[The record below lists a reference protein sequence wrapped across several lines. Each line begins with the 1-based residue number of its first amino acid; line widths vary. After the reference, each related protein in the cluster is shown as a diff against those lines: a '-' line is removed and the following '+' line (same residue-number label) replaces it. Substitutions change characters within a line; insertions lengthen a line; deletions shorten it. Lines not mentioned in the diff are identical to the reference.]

1 MMLSMVRTSAVVSVI
16 GVVIGLV
23 TSTGCGSQSGTLIG
37 AGPGAD
43 GGGGPD
49 GGGPGSATTLD
60 SGVGG
65 VVLKCSDGY
74 RCFNDATSN
83 VVWVTKTDGNI
94 NGPSCQQVCENALS
108 QSTAYHACDEG
119 RPVAQRDLESFKPI
133 ASGLGF
139 SCKKAGCFDEAPG
152 EGMVLV
158 SITTDQDGAKSC
170 LFPSE
175 AKYSCTSHPGNA
187 NCFGERYS
195 IVCPCVSKP
204 LDQACNWTCP
214 PTNTT
219 TAKWK
224 TDGTSCLARINYWR
238 QRACAEGWVECPPAG
253 LPPMAEC
260 TACHACSNSEAE
272 HDASNGAHS
281 SFTRCGE
288 GAQGEGGGQTCA
300 DVIDGFV
307 AERKPDDKGVM
318 RCEGHCG
325 PILEPGCHTFSWGR
339 DRDSGFHTLN
349 WGGCN
354 AETCQTYC
362 AQNAGACFTVETSPS
377 MTCE

>member
-1 MMLSMVRTSAVVSVI
+1 MMLSMARSSVVVSVV
-16 GVVIGLV
+16 GFLAFA
-23 TSTGCGSQSGTLIG
+23 GCGVQSATLIG
-37 AGPGAD
+37 GGSEAD
-43 GGGGPD
+43 GGNGA
-49 GGGPGSATTLD
+49 GGGDEGGGSLSKLD
-60 SGVGG
+60 SGVALGGG
-65 VVLKCSDGY
+65 VSCATGY
-74 RCFNDATSN
+74 RCFPDKSSN
-83 VVWVTKTDGNI
+83 VVWVMKTDGNV
-94 NGPSCQQVCENALS
+94 NGPSCQQVCESALG
-108 QSTAYHACDEG
+108 QSDTYHACDDG
-119 RPVAQRDLESFKPI
+119 RPVAQRDMEAFKAI
-133 ASGLGF
+133 AGGLGF
-139 SCKKAGCFDEAPG
+139 SCKKAECFSEAPG

-158 SITTDQDGAKSC
+158 SIDTDPAGSKSC
-170 LFPSE
+170 LFPTE
-175 AKYSCTSHPGNA
+175 AKYDCKTHPGNA

-195 IVCPCVSKP
+195 TVCPCVPKP

-224 TDGTSCLARINYWR
+224 TSGTSCLARINYWR

-260 TACHACSNSEAE
+260 TACHQCTNSEAE
-272 HDASNGAHS
+272 FDSSNGAHA

-288 GAQGEGGGQTCA
+288 SAQGEGGGQTCA

-307 AERKPDDKGVM
+307 SERKADANGVM

-325 PILEPGCHTFSWGR
+325 PILEPGCSSFSWGR

-354 AETCQTYC
+354 AEKCQSYC
-362 AQNAGACFTVETSPS
+362 GQNAGACFTVETSPS
-377 MTCE
+377 MKCE